1 MEYGEE
7 RGWWERTGDRIY
19 EKEEWKRIPTERF
32 KTYVGM
38 TTNIVSPDLS
48 AEQREWL
55 ISHVMDIPSYENYNP
70 FAFVLGYLTLDLD
83 KKQVNDKK
91 FKRIADKYSKQL
103 QTPPSSILRYA
114 RKWQSD
120 WLQLLS

>member
-32 KTYVGM
+32 KTYVMM
-38 TTNIVSPDLS
+38 TTNIVSQDLTS
-48 AEQREWL
+48 GQREWL
-55 ISHVMDIPSYENYNP
+55 INHITDVPSYENYNP
-70 FAFVLGYLTLDLD
+70 FAFVLGYMSLDLE
-83 KKQVNDKK
+83 KKQISEKK
-91 FKRIADKYSKQL
+91 FKKITDKYAKQL
-103 QTPPSSILRYA
+103 QTPPTSILRYA

-120 WLQLLS
+120 WLLTL